1 MLICLI
7 ELMDVE
13 RRSICEQIQ
22 LLKTSSAQATDHLS
36 IDSPK
41 PNWLLRTQNQLIWR
55 SGLPC
60 EPGATVVQQI
70 LILIKMRVN

>member
-22 LLKTSSAQATDHLS
+22 RLKTSSAQGRRQT
-36 IDSPK
+36 IYP
-41 PNWLLRTQNQLIWR
+41 
-55 SGLPC
+55 
-60 EPGATVVQQI
+60 
-70 LILIKMRVN
+70 